1 LPPFFSCISKTKIK
15 RKNNTTTAKPP
26 PTKQQWG
33 ARKEMGHWHCCILFA
48 PCSGAR
54 LAGRVLTEV
63 GPAEP
68 GGVQRGKA
76 LPCCPG
82 ADLA

>member
-1 LPPFFSCISKTKIK
+1 
-15 RKNNTTTAKPP
+15 
-26 PTKQQWG
+26 
-33 ARKEMGHWHCCILFA
+33 MGHWHCCILFA